1 MFKLLPMSSIK
12 IKEDLLLSCEKQI
25 MHKYTIV
32 QDKIKSI
39 AASLDDDTKSSAGDK
54 HQTAR
59 AMLQIDREQAGERL
73 AEIEKTLKV
82 LYKINPTKTASKAHL
97 GSLVST
103 NKGVFFLSIS
113 LGVVTHQNTTY
124 YCIGLQTPIGK
135 LLFGKQLGDTF
146 CFRDTTYRIKS
157 IV

>member
-1 MFKLLPMSSIK
+1 MFKLLPMSSTK
-12 IKEDLLLSCEKQI
+12 IKKDLLLSCEQQI

-39 AASLDDDTKSSAGDK
+39 VASLNDDTKSSAGDK

-59 AMLQIDREQAGERL
+59 AMLQLDREQAGERL
-73 AEIEKTLKV
+73 AEIEKTLEV
-82 LYKINPTKTASKAHL
+82 LYKINPTRTVSHAHL

-103 NKGVFFLSIS
+103 SNGIFFLSIS
-113 LGVVTHQNTTY
+113 LGVVTHQNIMY
-124 YCIGLQTPIGK
+124 YCIGLQTPMGK
-135 LLFGKQLGDTF
+135 LLFGKQVGDTF
-146 CFRDTTYRIKS
+146 CFRDITYRIKS